1 MKEITILSG
10 KGGTGK
16 TSITAAFVSLAKNA
30 VFCDCDV
37 DAADLHLL
45 LKPETRQSYTYTG
58 GSTALID
65 QEKCSGC
72 GICLQNCRFEAI
84 TKDENGDYSVNPYQ
98 CEGCRLCER
107 LCPEKAIITE
117 KSQNNHW
124 FISDTRFG
132 TFIHARMGPGEENS
146 GKLVARLRKKAREI
160 AVEENLDF
168 IINDGPPG
176 IGCPVI
182 STLTGTDIVLM
193 VVEPSKSGFH
203 DAKRLLSLL
212 KSFDVKVYAI
222 INKLDLNY
230 PLSMEIEKYLK
241 QNSVLMF
248 PGIPFDNSFTE
259 AMMESKTITEYRQDS
274 PVSVTLSQIWEEIN
288 STFSQ

>member
-16 TSITAAFVSLAKNA
+16 TSVTAALVSVAKNA

-45 LKPETRQSYTYTG
+45 MDPKVKHSYSYNSG
-58 GSTALID
+58 LTALID
-65 QEKCSGC
+65 KEKCTAC

-84 TKDENGDYSVNPYQ
+84 TRDEKGDFSINPYQ

-107 LCPEKAIITE
+107 LCPEIAIRTE
-117 KSQNNHW
+117 KNENNHW

-146 GKLVARLRKKAREI
+146 GKLVAKLRKKAKET
-160 AVEENLDF
+160 ALEENLDF

-176 IGCPVI
+176 LGCPVI
-182 STLTGTDIVLM
+182 SALTGTDIVLM
-193 VVEPSKSGFH
+193 VIEPSRSGFH

-212 KSFDVKVYAI
+212 KSFDVKIYAL

-230 PLSMEIEKYLK
+230 PLSTEIEEYLK
-241 QNSVLMF
+241 QNSVELF
-248 PGIPFDNSFTE
+248 PGIPFDDGFTE
-259 AMMESKTITEYRQDS
+259 AMVEGKTITEYRQDS
-274 PVSVTLSQIWEEIN
+274 RISRAISLIWEGISGSN
-288 STFSQ
+288 PH